1 MIHIN
6 DLSNNDIVDIL
17 VSAFDIE
24 SLYEQDHTKIIYN
37 NNNLEGKVVGL
48 LFFEVSTR
56 TLNSFQSA
64 VYKLGGNCII
74 YNKELSSEHKGE
86 CIEDTI
92 RTYEQLCDLLVIR
105 HPIKG
110 FIDKFDKIVN
120 IPIINA
126 GDGNG
131 EHPSQALMDLFTIL
145 HYHIPPLNLILCGDI
160 TQSRTI
166 HSLIKLIDI
175 IYTNVNIVIISDELI
190 DDLSLHDLSLLSKNN
205 KFTISNDLKHHIT
218 YADVLYMT
226 RIQNERIT
234 DNELLKSKKKNQIIL
249 SEDILSL
256 SKNDL
261 IVLHPLPRN
270 EEIPLTLDQNPK
282 IKIFS
287 QIKYGI
293 YLRMALLLQFI
304 NNKNKIEKNNTKIY

>member
-1 MIHIN
+1 
-6 DLSNNDIVDIL
+6 
-17 VSAFDIE
+17 
-24 SLYEQDHTKIIYN
+24 
-37 NNNLEGKVVGL
+37 
-48 LFFEVSTR
+48 VSTR

-92 RTYEQLCDLLVIR
+92 ITYEQLCDLLVIR

-131 EHPSQALMDLFTIL
+131 EHPYQALMDLFTIL

-166 HSLIKLIDI
+166 HSLIKLIDM